1 MTFYN
6 KLTDTEDRDYYTDF
20 RNSFYTDP
28 LTRKDPY
35 YLPKMYSKFIDRD
48 GFVVEVHEMCPQTI
62 SEPTEMCTRAISEP
76 TPTPTSTT
84 IPETPVNELSQI
96 NTVTFIISD
105 KWKAGIISLS
115 AVEWREIYGVNKA
128 GYGIDRLIAKEKID
142 KNAHKDIYEYMG
154 CPITT
159 DWVYIDEKYV
169 DNAIHPD
176 YLHKYGGKLVYWFYN
191 KPVSSYLFIEC
202 NDSYEKENCIPIKEL
217 MQIRQ
222 NDYIVSFL
230 KEYPLVST
238 KLATVDNKNKLWRL
252 KYVGF
257 IKCYILLRTA
267 IDPPVVQT
275 KPKETIKK
283 QTLNETE
290 KQKLKKQEKKKI
302 NKKFIIG
309 DTYILR
315 SKRVKG
321 CKQTVKEFIIKKY
334 IYTINDEP
342 VNVVIVKQISGDMSN
357 IFTLNRNDCKKL
369 HLKFEEGL
377 QVYPMELNWI
387 RKRIRS

>member
-1 MTFYN
+1 
-6 KLTDTEDRDYYTDF
+6 
-20 RNSFYTDP
+20 
-28 LTRKDPY
+28 
-35 YLPKMYSKFIDRD
+35 
-48 GFVVEVHEMCPQTI
+48 
-62 SEPTEMCTRAISEP
+62 
-76 TPTPTSTT
+76 
-84 IPETPVNELSQI
+84 
-96 NTVTFIISD
+96 
-105 KWKAGIISLS
+105 
-115 AVEWREIYGVNKA
+115 
-128 GYGIDRLIAKEKID
+128 
-142 KNAHKDIYEYMG
+142 
-154 CPITT
+154 
-159 DWVYIDEKYV
+159 
-169 DNAIHPD
+169 
-176 YLHKYGGKLVYWFYN
+176 
-191 KPVSSYLFIEC
+191 
-202 NDSYEKENCIPIKEL
+202 

-230 KEYPLVST
+230 NEYPLVST

-257 IKCYILLRTA
+257 TKCYVLKHA
-267 IDPPVVQT
+267 DIDPPVIPVNNKKT
-275 KPKETIKK
+275 VKK

-342 VNVVIVKQISGDMSN
+342 VNVVIVKQVSGDMSN

-387 RKRIRS
+387 RKQIRS